1 MPSCLYYSRNFQK
14 GQQIAKK
21 FSFSI
26 APNVLAFSSMIIS
39 VNRHQNHRKG
49 IESMEQPIK
58 SVTLKHRADWLWEW
72 VKLRGYNFDSNDH
85 RNTFLYIYFLTWMQ
99 AYDNYYHAYA
109 MTHRRNRQLDKP
121 LKPTDLDKK
130 IKVWNQPKYDRK
142 FTNETL
148 IRLLEITPEE
158 VVTLKIGYNKK
169 LKEERAQRTV
179 LRNERN
185 REISLLRAKGLTY
198 NAIAQK
204 LNISPSTVKRILR
217 KARSFLEGSL
227 FTINRSVTVESA
239 QTKFV
244 SPEAESLYAIY
255 KQESENAS
263 HDEYA
268 LALAKLKNSH
278 KNIFIQGS
286 AGTGKSYLINQFL
299 ESLSAEERK
308 TVLLLAPTGK
318 AADLIGGATIHKAF
332 ELPSCVQMPD
342 EEITDVPK
350 LLHNIKTVII
360 DEISMVRIDV
370 FEMIMQ
376 ILDFAATKGQN
387 IRLIVVGD
395 FGQLAP
401 VCTSSDKAVLKTLY
415 PDIKGYYAF
424 NSAKW
429 HKANFEKIVL
439 HKVFRQKDAELIEH
453 LNGIKY
459 GRYSD
464 LEWFKY
470 NASPFMSNKPIYI
483 CSRRKTV
490 DDFNNSA
497 IEEYSKDHPTTTYQA
512 ECDGPLVSEPP
523 CPKTLTLGVGVR
535 VMTICNEKHYKNGML
550 GTVKNL
556 DNDKVVIKFDNG
568 KTATVKRKTFEL
580 EDGTTYIQFPLILAY
595 AITVHR
601 AQGSTFEHVALICD
615 GCFEAGQ
622 LYCLLSRCSNLE
634 NMIFIGQLEP
644 KDLKV
649 DIEALK
655 MTLCDK

>member
-1 MPSCLYYSRNFQK
+1 MEK
-14 GQQIAKK
+14 
-21 FSFSI
+21 
-26 APNVLAFSSMIIS
+26 
-39 VNRHQNHRKG
+39 QNNAL
-49 IESMEQPIK
+49 PPV
-58 SVTLKHRADWLWEW
+58 SVTLKNRADWLWEW
-72 VKLRGYNFDSNDH
+72 VKLRGYNFDSNDR
-85 RNTFLYIYFLTWMQ
+85 RNTFLYIYFMTWMQ
-99 AYDNYYHAYA
+99 AYSNYNLAYA
-109 MTHRRNRQLDKP
+109 MTHRRNHQLDKQ
-121 LKPTDLDKK
+121 LKATDLDKK
-130 IKVWNQPKYDRK
+130 IKVWNQPKYNHK
-142 FTNETL
+142 FTNEAL
-148 IRLLEITPEE
+148 IRLLVITPDE
-158 VVTLKIGYNKK
+158 VEVLKIGYNKK
-169 LKEERAQRTV
+169 LKAERAQRTV

-185 REISLLRAKGLTY
+185 REISLLRAKGLTQKE
-198 NAIAQK
+198 IAEK
-204 LNISPSTVKRILR
+204 LDISLSTVKRILR
-217 KARSFLEGSL
+217 EARNFLEGSE
-227 FTINRSVTVESA
+227 FTINRSDKVKSA
-239 QTKFV
+239 ITEFI
-244 SPEAESLYAIY
+244 SSEAERLYTLY
-255 KQESENAS
+255 KQESENAPD
-263 HDEYA
+263 DEYTS
-268 LALAKLKNSH
+268 ALAKLKNSH

-286 AGTGKSYLINQFL
+286 AGTGKSYLINQYL
-299 ESLSAEERK
+299 DSLSAEERK

-318 AADLIGGATIHKAF
+318 AADLIGGTTIHKAF

-453 LNGIKY
+453 LNGVKY
-459 GRYSD
+459 GIYSD
-464 LEWFKY
+464 IEWFKY
-470 NASPFMSNKPIYI
+470 NASPFISYKPVYI

-490 DDFNNSA
+490 DEFNQSA
-497 IEEYSKDHPTTTYQA
+497 IEEYSKENPTTIYQA
-512 ECDGPLVSEPP
+512 KYVGSLPAELP
-523 CPKTLTLGVGVR
+523 CSKTLTLGVGVR

-550 GTVKNL
+550 GTVKIL
-556 DNDKVVIKFDNG
+556 ANDKVVVKFDNS
-568 KTATVKRKTFEL
+568 KTVTIKRKTFEL
-580 EDGTTYIQFPLILAY
+580 ENGTSYTQFPLILAY

-601 AQGSTFEHVALICD
+601 AQGSTFEHVAIMCD

-622 LYCLLSRCSNLE
+622 LYCLLSRCPSLDH
-634 NMIFIGQLEP
+634 MTFIGELKP
-644 KDLKV
+644 SDLKI

-655 MTLCDK
+655 VTLLKT